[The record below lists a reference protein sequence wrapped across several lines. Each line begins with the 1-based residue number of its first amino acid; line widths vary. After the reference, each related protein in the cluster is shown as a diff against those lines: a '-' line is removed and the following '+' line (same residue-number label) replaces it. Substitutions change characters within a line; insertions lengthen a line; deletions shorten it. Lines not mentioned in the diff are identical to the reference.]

1 MMTARGKEIIMTKA
15 IFSLAASLFAAV
27 LFCTSPL
34 HAADRTITLEAS
46 VGQSLPVP
54 GRASTVFVANPE
66 IADVQASADGASLF
80 LFGKAPG
87 ITSVVALSAGNQPLV
102 TYQVTVT
109 PPISGLRQRL
119 SSELP
124 DHRVSV
130 ESTPKALILSGEVAS
145 PGQAQR
151 AVEIAKTYLGKDQ
164 TVVNRMSIAVG
175 TQVNLRVRVAEV
187 SRSVTKELGFN
198 WESLFNI
205 GAFTLGIATG
215 RDAITA
221 AGTILR
227 GENGSATLPF
237 GYRSSNADINVV
249 IDALATDGLISVLA
263 EPNLVALS
271 GEMASFLAGG
281 EFPIPVAQHDD
292 ELSIEFKKFGVSLD
306 FVPTVLSG
314 NRINMRVRPEVSE
327 LTDQGA
333 IEINGL
339 RIPALSVRRAETTVE
354 LGSGQSFAIA
364 GLLQNTSRT
373 NVDKVPGLGDIP
385 VLGTLFRSSRF
396 QRNETELVIVITPYI
411 VRPVSQATAI
421 AVPNDAVQP
430 ASDLERIFLGRINT
444 PNTAIPPI
452 GPGAARLKGDVGF
465 MLE

>member
-1 MMTARGKEIIMTKA
+1 MTKA
-15 IFSLAASLFAAV
+15 IFGLAAPVLAAV
-27 LFCTSPL
+27 LFCAGPL
-34 HAADRTITLEAS
+34 HAAEQAITLEAS
-46 VGQSLPVP
+46 VGQSLAVP

-66 IADVQASADGASLF
+66 IADVQASGDGSSLF

-87 ITSVVALSAGNQPLV
+87 STSVIALSAANQPLA
-102 TYQVTVT
+102 TYRVTVT
-109 PPISGLRQRL
+109 QPISSLRQRL
-119 SSELP
+119 STELP
-124 DHRVSV
+124 DHRITVD
-130 ESTPKALILSGEVAS
+130 STPTSLILSGEVGS
-145 PGQAQR
+145 PVQAQR

-164 TVVNRMSIAVG
+164 TVVNRLGIAVG

-187 SRSVTKELGFN
+187 SRTVTKELGFN

-227 GENGSATLPF
+227 GDNGSATLPF
-237 GYRSSNADINVV
+237 GYRSNDADINVV

-271 GEMASFLAGG
+271 GETASFLAGG
-281 EFPIPVAQHDD
+281 EFPIPIAREDD
-292 ELSIEFKKFGVSLD
+292 ELTIEFKKFGVSLD

-314 NRINMRVRPEVSE
+314 NRINMKVRPEVSE
-327 LTDQGA
+327 LTDTGA

-373 NVDKVPGLGDIP
+373 NVDKVPGLGDVP

-411 VRPVSQATAI
+411 VRPVSQATALT
-421 AVPNDAVQP
+421 VPNDAVQP

-444 PNTAIPPI
+444 PRTAIPAI

>member
-1 MMTARGKEIIMTKA
+1 MTKS
-15 IFSLAASLFAAV
+15 IFGLAAPVLVAV
-27 LFCTSPL
+27 LLFSSSVYATDQS
-34 HAADRTITLEAS
+34 ITLEAS
-46 VGQSLPVP
+46 VGQSLSVP
-54 GRASTVFVANPE
+54 GRAATVFVANPE
-66 IADVQASADGASLF
+66 IADVQASGDGSSLF
-80 LFGKAPG
+80 LFGKTPG
-87 ITSVVALSAGNQPLV
+87 STSVIALSSANQPLA
-102 TYQVTVT
+102 TYRVTVT
-109 PPISGLRQRL
+109 PPISGLKQRL
-119 SSELP
+119 STELP
-124 DHRVSV
+124 DNRVTV
-130 ESTPKALILSGEVAS
+130 ESTPTALILSGEAGS
-145 PGQAQR
+145 PVQAQR

-164 TVVNRMSIAVG
+164 TVVNRISIAAG

-187 SRSVTKELGFN
+187 SRTVTKELGFN

-227 GENGSATLPF
+227 GPNGSATLPF
-237 GYRSSNADINVV
+237 GYRSNNADINTV
-249 IDALATDGLISVLA
+249 IDALATDGLVSVLA

-281 EFPIPVAQHDD
+281 EFPIPVAQNNDQ
-292 ELSIEFKKFGVSLD
+292 LTI
-306 FVPTVLSG
+306 
-314 NRINMRVRPEVSE
+314 RINMRVRPEVSE

-339 RIPALSVRRAETTVE
+339 RIPALAVRRAETTVE

-373 NVDKVPGLGDIP
+373 GVDKVPGLGDVP

-411 VRPVSQATAI
+411 VRPVSQATAL

-444 PNTAIPPI
+444 PRTAIPPI
-452 GPGAARLKGDVGF
+452 GPGAARLKGDMGF
-465 MLE
+465 MLD